1 MNGDL
6 ATVVLYI
13 PALECILMLTFR
25 TELMPSTLF
34 YSMQRTE
41 RGLVII
47 FNHESYDEVDGKKAD
62 GRRHGTSE
70 DVKRLDST
78 FYDLGFKVVVEDDL
92 TYQEIT
98 AYILD
103 GTSVITYIS
112 HIAEKW

>member
-6 ATVVLYI
+6 AAVVLYI
-13 PALECILMLTFR
+13 PALEVILMFTFR

-47 FNHESYDEVDGKKAD
+47 FNHESYDKIDGKTAER
-62 GRRHGTSE
+62 RRHGTSE
-70 DVKRLDST
+70 DVERLKST
-78 FYDLGFKVVVEDDL
+78 FHGLGFNVVVKQDL
-92 TYQEIT
+92 TYQQIT
-98 AYILD
+98 AYISE

-112 HIAEKW
+112 HIAEKL